1 MCLREAWR
9 IAFCIVNHLLDSRT
23 CKDLDQGKKS
33 TSLRIRLKKKTVLYL
48 LDYVIVFQRFQ
59 QEHFFLKFFV
69 LLKKVKEEKTTA
81 TTHKMQY
88 LLRLK
93 YAGKLFWPWA
103 EQQNGNLSGPID
115 TFVLCMII
123 SLSDLIN
130 TCKIKK
136 NCYFQ
141 TRPKRFIYKNVPE
154 NLCFS
159 STNLKPER
167 RRPFGTRLVRHCPQ
181 GLFSPFITF
190 LRAIFFHP
198 FRLSLVPT
206 ISPWVSED
214 GRNYELSGLY

>member
-130 TCKIKK
+130 TCKIKRIVT
-136 NCYFQ
+136 F
-141 TRPKRFIYKNVPE
+141 KRDQKGSFIKMCQKTCVFLAPIWSQN
-154 NLCFS
+154 
-159 STNLKPER
+159 
-167 RRPFGTRLVRHCPQ
+167 GGDRLE
-181 GLFSPFITF
+181 
-190 LRAIFFHP
+190 
-198 FRLSLVPT
+198 LV
-206 ISPWVSED
+206 W
-214 GRNYELSGLY
+214 